1 MPSKITV
8 ALSLDEDCRDIW
20 DGLPRGER
28 SKYVREAM
36 NKIDLIK
43 VQEDL
48 INKLRNR
55 LDSAEQQISDMKLFG
70 MKEVKQ

>member
-8 ALSLDEDCRDIW
+8 ALSLDEESSLIW

-70 MKEVKQ
+70 MKEARQ